1 MKLIQLEM
9 LNLASLDRQGG
20 EVINFEKGALGDS
33 TIFSI
38 VGPTGSGKSTILDAI
53 CLALYGRAPRYPKKK
68 NDKKQNIEIYGTP
81 DANEKNRLAPT
92 DCRNILTQG
101 KKEGYSKLT
110 FQAND
115 GSVYRAEWYIRFLTK
130 KYEQPKTLLYK
141 LSRSADGTQKEEIAV
156 WDSLPIII
164 GLDYEQFLRTV
175 LIAQGSFANFL
186 NAKENERY
194 ELLEKLIGCEE
205 MYIRIAN
212 EIKIKKD
219 AATMAFNIVN
229 ASVDAVRQNLLPDE
243 ERQRLEEEIDLLE
256 KKVEEIEAAKK
267 NLETQLQWYAEDNE
281 MALAIEKHQ
290 ESLDQASQRYEEI
303 RPDILRLNLHDAI
316 SPAVDILKDVKGL
329 EAAVVETQKNIEANE
344 KKSKQQEELIL
355 AEKSRL
361 ILLKEAA
368 EKAQRDIEETVPHIK
383 KARELRTKITT
394 ATENCNEKQNAKATM
409 EKEENAARKAV
420 DDNESEIASNQ
431 SKVDEAKGEQ
441 QAVLAEVEKKKEEL
455 KKATEEAGTT
465 LNAEMLKVEGMNA
478 EELQSQKTQAENDWQ
493 NIKRALEVVG
503 LLATATEEHNQKK
516 ACKKELEEKNIYLS
530 DELAKLNVESLENE
544 VETLRKSYTLMTS
557 EKWNLHRTLLEEG
570 KPCPLC
576 GATVHPY
583 KTSVTDFEDA
593 TSGLYD
599 MLKTKEASL
608 KKQEKEEKE
617 WTGEKK
623 KNEGEI
629 SGLTQRLQQ
638 LEADIEKYEKEWQS
652 LLEWNP
658 QLRKDQEELKA
669 AKSLYLEKK
678 KKADDRLS
686 FFNKVQIE
694 IDRLRKKK
702 EEADKKQAKYV
713 EESADLKNKALEKVN
728 STITKLEK
736 AKTLSPTLRQQHED
750 KLKALHEST
759 KAWQQADDDLKKL
772 HSAYKDELGDEDPD
786 AVEQRLKK
794 EKDAADARVNRK
806 NEEISRMNTSLGE
819 TKGALQTQ
827 TNQLDNEKLRLAT
840 KNTELTEWI
849 AQYNAKEGKIQD
861 VSQNDVENMLQS
873 QCDWTAIREEI
884 KRRND
889 KVVSDNALLKSS
901 QQAHTKHQETKPEKE
916 REALLVELQELQETS
931 PNNELVTAKARM
943 TNHHN
948 AISRLGNKVEELN
961 RVTKIK
967 DDWTAITDAI
977 GGDGKTLRKIAQC
990 YTLSFLI
997 EHANAEIRK
1006 FNSRYELV
1014 QVKNSLGIRVI
1025 DHDRA
1030 DDVRD
1035 TTSLSGGETFI
1046 VSLGLALGLSSLS
1059 SRNIS
1064 FENLFIDEGFGT
1076 LDPDM
1081 LATVIDSL
1089 AMLQSSQGKKVG
1101 VISHTN
1107 TMSERIT
1114 TQIRIVKNGN
1124 SGSSHIEIYP

>member
-1 MKLIQLEM
+1 MKLIQLEI

-92 DCRNILTQG
+92 DCRNILTRG

-115 GSVYRAEWYIRFLTK
+115 GSVYRAEWHIRFLTK
-130 KYEQPKTLLYK
+130 NYEQPKTFLYK
-141 LSRSADGTQKEEIAV
+141 LSRLVDGTQKEEIAE

-205 MYIRIAN
+205 MYTRIAN
-212 EIKIKKD
+212 EIKTQKD
-219 AATMAFNIVN
+219 AAIKAFNIVN
-229 ASVDAVRQNLLPDE
+229 ASVDAVKQNLLPNE

-256 KKVEEIEAAKK
+256 KKLKEIEATKK
-267 NLETQLQWYAEDNE
+267 NLETQLQWYAEDKE

-290 ESLDQASQRYEEI
+290 ELLKQASKRYEEI
-303 RPDILRLNLHDAI
+303 LPDILQLNLHDAI
-316 SPAVDILKDVKGL
+316 SPAVEILRDVKEL
-329 EAAVVETQKNIEANE
+329 EAAIVETQKNIAANE
-344 KKSKQQEELIL
+344 KKSKEHEELIR
-355 AEKSRL
+355 AENDRFN
-361 ILLKEAA
+361 LLKGVAQ
-368 EKAQRDIEETVPHIK
+368 KAQQDIEETAPHIQ
-383 KARELRTKITT
+383 KARELRTKIDA
-394 ATENCNEKQNAKATM
+394 ATDKCKEKQDAKATA
-409 EKEENAARKAV
+409 EKEKNTAGKAV
-420 DDNESEIASNQ
+420 NDNKSDIVRTQNL
-431 SKVDEAKGEQ
+431 VNEAKEEH
-441 QAVLAEVEKKKEEL
+441 QALLTEIDNKKEEL
-455 KKATEEAGTT
+455 KKSAEEAEQT
-465 LNAEMLKVEGMNA
+465 LGAELLKVEGMNA
-478 EELQSQKTQAENDWQ
+478 EELQAKKTQADSDWQ
-493 NIKRALEVVG
+493 NINQALEVVG
-503 LLATATEEHNQKK
+503 LLALATEEQNQKK
-516 ACKKELEEKNIYLS
+516 ACKNELEERNVYLKN
-530 DELAKLNVESLENE
+530 ELAKLNIDSLKKEL
-544 VETLRKSYTLMTS
+544 ETLRKSYTLMIS
-557 EKWNLHRTLLEEG
+557 EQWNLHRASLEEG

-576 GATVHPY
+576 GATNHPY
-583 KTSVTDFEDA
+583 IVRETDFEEA
-593 TSGLYD
+593 TSELYD
-599 MLKTKEASL
+599 MLKTKESSL
-608 KKQEKEEKE
+608 KKQEEDKMK
-617 WTGEKK
+617 WTGEMS

-629 SGLTQRLQQ
+629 SGLTQRLHQ
-638 LEADIEKYEKEWQS
+638 LKADIESYEKKWQS
-652 LLEWNP
+652 LIEWNP
-658 QLRKDQEELKA
+658 QLKKDQEKLKA
-669 AKSLYLEKK
+669 ALQSYNEKREE
-678 KKADDRLS
+678 AGRQLS

-694 IDRLRKKK
+694 IGRLRKKK

-713 EESADLKNKALEKVN
+713 EEAADLKNKALEKVN
-728 STITKLEK
+728 SALTKLEN
-736 AKTLSPTLRQQHED
+736 AKTLSPTLIQQHEE
-750 KLKALHEST
+750 KLKTLDEAT

-772 HSAYKDELGDEDPD
+772 QSAYKEELGDEEPD
-786 AVEQRLKK
+786 AVEQRLKSK
-794 EKDAADARVNRK
+794 KDAADADVSK
-806 NEEISRMNTSLGE
+806 KSEEISKINASLGE
-819 TKGALQTQ
+819 IKGALQAQ
-827 TNQLDNEKLRLAT
+827 TKQLDNEKLRLTT
-840 KNTELTEWI
+840 KKTELTEWI
-849 AQYNAKEGKIQD
+849 VQYNAKEGKIQD
-861 VSQNDVENMLQS
+861 VSQNDVEKMLLS
-873 QCDWTAIREEI
+873 QCDWAAIREEI
-884 KRRND
+884 RLRKEE
-889 KVVSDNALLKSS
+889 VVSNEALLKNS
-901 QQAHTKHQETKPEKE
+901 QQAYAKHHESKPEKE
-916 REALLVELQELQETS
+916 RETLLAELQELQETS
-931 PNNELVTAKARM
+931 PTNELVEAKARM
-943 TNHHN
+943 QNHYE
-948 AISRLGNKVEELN
+948 AISRLGDKVGELN

-967 DDWTAITDAI
+967 DDWTSITDAI